1 MKKNWKALDEIA
13 KRLLQDEVIEGD
25 VFQKMADELV
35 IRESED

>member
-1 MKKNWKALDEIA
+1 MKSLDEIA